1 MGDRLGIP
9 RAVDFCSF
17 FFSFFFFLFLFFLA
31 LLHLLSFFLSFF
43 LSVVSFFSLSS
54 SFDLPIL
61 CCQFFSCLFV
71 WFLVVFQSPFSEN
84 REISFQRHFLQFSV
98 MESGFLGLFSAFA
111 LG

>member
-1 MGDRLGIP
+1 M
-9 RAVDFCSF
+9 
-17 FFSFFFFLFLFFLA
+17 
-31 LLHLLSFFLSFF
+31 
-43 LSVVSFFSLSS
+43 VSFFSLSS
-54 SFDLPIL
+54 PFDLPIL

-71 WFLVVFQSPFSEN
+71 WFLVVFQSPFTGNREILCCQFFSCLFVWFLVVFPSPFTEN

>member
-17 FFSFFFFLFLFFLA
+17 FFSFFFFLFLFFLGLA
-31 LLHLLSFFLSFF
+31 SLSFF

-54 SFDLPIL
+54 PFDLPIL

-71 WFLVVFQSPFSEN
+71 WFLVVFQSPFTEN